1 MIESLKCTQVVV
13 AGGKKTSANTHYR
26 CQHLSY
32 RFNLRPATRHHPRNK
47 TQTGRDEAEPV
58 LDTEF
63 RAVRQPSTFYPL
75 IHPQLAH
82 LLSTRPST
90 LYSLIHPLLAH
101 PPSTQGREGGRKE
114 GRKGGRECSFWHAL
128 CWHVCARSFRRCAA
142 GSDTSPFVIQVKAY
156 LASHS

>member
-101 PPSTQGREGGRKE
+101 PPSTQGREGGRE
-114 GRKGGRECSFWHAL
+114 GGKKVGREGGSAASGML
-128 CWHVCARSFRRCAA
+128 CAGMSAQDPSGGVRPAATLCPSSSRSRH
-142 GSDTSPFVIQVKAY
+142 T
-156 LASHS
+156 